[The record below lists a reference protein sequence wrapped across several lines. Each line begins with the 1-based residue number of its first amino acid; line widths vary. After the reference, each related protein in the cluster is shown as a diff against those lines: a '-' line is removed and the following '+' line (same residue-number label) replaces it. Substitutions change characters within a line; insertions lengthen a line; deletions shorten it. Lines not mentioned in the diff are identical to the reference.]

1 MDKKADALVQA
12 KRAAGFRAA
21 DMIEDG
27 MVVGLGTGSTVYF
40 MIERLTERVRGGLKV
55 TGIPTSFQT
64 AHRAREAKI
73 PLTTLDDNPIIDIAV
88 DGADEV
94 DPQLRLIKG
103 RGAAHLREKCV
114 AAAAKHFIVVVDEQK
129 LVKKLGAVAVP
140 VEVIPFAVVPVQRE
154 LRGLGAVPVIRE
166 AVGKDGPVITDNGN
180 FVVDCK
186 FADIGNPEKLEATL
200 ASIAGIV
207 ESGLFCG
214 FTKKTTVII
223 GGQKKVRILSSAD
236 IIA

>member
-1 MDKKADALVQA
+1 MDKKAAALKNA
-12 KRAAGFRAA
+12 KRAAGYTAA
-21 DMIEDG
+21 DMVEEG

-40 MIERLTERVRGGLKV
+40 TIERLSERIRDGLKI

-64 AHRAREAKI
+64 ALRARAAKI
-73 PLTTLDDNPIIDIAV
+73 PLTTLDDNPVIDIAV

-94 DPQLRLIKG
+94 DPNLRLIKG

-114 AAAAKHFIVVVDEQK
+114 AAAAKHFIVVVDENK
-129 LVKKLGAVAVP
+129 VVKKLGAVAVP
-140 VEVIPFAVVPVQRE
+140 VEVLPFAITPVLAQ
-154 LRGLGAVPVIRE
+154 LRGLGGVPVIRE
-166 AVGKDGPVITDNGN
+166 AVMKDGPVITDNGN
-180 FVVDCK
+180 FIVDCRFSNIK
-186 FADIGNPEKLEATL
+186 NPENLEVVL
-200 ASIAGIV
+200 ASIPGVI

-223 GGQKKVRILSSAD
+223 GSQKKVKIITSAD